1 MRLKHL
7 VIPCIAFFALF
18 LSACSGGGD
27 AAAFLKVMEDD
38 GYVFEIRD
46 EDSTAYYENDI
57 VNIPYELDVDV
68 VELYVGYVD
77 GSARWAEVVVL
88 KSVDDANQYKAKL
101 DLEATSG
108 RFVIQEENIILIT
121 FSQETNALFVCSDK
135 TC

>member
-1 MRLKHL
+1 MRPKHL
-7 VIPCIAFFALF
+7 ILACITLFVLF
-18 LSACSGGGD
+18 LSACAGGAD
-27 AAAFLKVMEDD
+27 TAAFLKTMEDD

-88 KSVDDANQYKAKL
+88 KTVGEAEQYKAKL
-101 DLEATSG
+101 DLEGTAG
-108 RFVIQEENIILIT
+108 RFVIRQENIVLIT
-121 FSQETNALFVCSDK
+121 FSQETNALFVCTDK
-135 TC
+135 SC